1 MLKLF
6 RQYYPVRNILF
17 FVGESIFI
25 VLSIVLATWVIS
37 GFSFAA
43 VSETYL
49 PKVLLVGLVLQTCL
63 YYSDFYEFN
72 VSKTLKELGLRL
84 LEALGMAAILLA
96 LIFFLFPEAGMAD
109 GVLEAS
115 AMLMLGFVISWRYF
129 YMLSL
134 ERGIFNQRIIIM
146 GSGDLAQSIVREIQQ
161 KQDCGYSISLIMYE
175 EGAQNFWVD
184 FKTLAPIKV
193 AGNELNEKARV
204 AGAKKVIVALG
215 EKRGRLPIREL
226 LQCRLDGV
234 EVIDGNSFIE
244 MLTGKLI
251 VRNLNPGWLIFS
263 EGFQKSTVQRGLK
276 RSADIFLSLVLFGL
290 LSPLMAVVAVL
301 IKLDSKGPVLFSQ
314 QRAGKGRRLYKIYK
328 FRSMIEDAEGA
339 TGPVW
344 ADEDDPRITRVG
356 KIIRRL
362 RIDELPQI
370 WNVLKGDMSLVGP
383 RPEREVFI
391 KELVKQVPY
400 YDARLTVKPGITGWA
415 QINYSYGASVED
427 AVEKLNYD
435 LFYIKNM
442 SFLMDMLVILRTV
455 KIVLFG
461 RGAR

>member
-6 RQYYPVRNILF
+6 KQYYPIRNIFF

-25 VLSIVLATWVIS
+25 VLSILLATWVIS
-37 GFSFAA
+37 GFSFALF
-43 VSETYL
+43 SETYL
-49 PKVLLVGLVLQTCL
+49 PKVMLVGFVIQACL
-63 YYSDFYEFN
+63 YYNDLYEFK
-72 VSKTLKELGLRL
+72 VSKTFRELGLRL
-84 LEALGMAAILLA
+84 LEALGAAAILLA
-96 LIFFLFPEAGMAD
+96 LVFFFFPEVGMAD

-115 AMLMLGFVISWRYF
+115 AVVMLGVVISWRYV
-129 YMLSL
+129 YTLTL
-134 ERGIFNQRIIIM
+134 ERGIFNQRIIVM
-146 GSGDLAQSIVREIQQ
+146 GSGELAQSIVKEIQE
-161 KQDCGYSISLIMYE
+161 KKDCGYSISLIMYE
-175 EGAQNFWVD
+175 EGDQNVWVD

-193 AGNELNEKARV
+193 AGNALNEKAMD

-263 EGFQKSTVQRGLK
+263 EGFHKSPVKRVLK
-276 RSADIFLSLVLFGL
+276 RSADIFLSLVLLVL
-290 LSPLMAVVAVL
+290 LSPLMTVVAVL
-301 IKLDSKGPVLFSQ
+301 IKLDSQGPVIFSQ
-314 QRAGKGRRLYKIYK
+314 QRAGKGRHKFQIYK
-328 FRSMIEDAEGA
+328 FRSMVQDAEKT

-344 ADEDDPRITRVG
+344 AGEDDPRITRIG

-370 WNVLKGDMSLVGP
+370 WNVLKGDMSFVGP

-391 KELVKQVPY
+391 KELIKQIPY
-400 YDARLTVKPGITGWA
+400 YDARLTVKPGVTGWA

-442 SFLMDMLVILRTV
+442 SFFMDILIILRTV

>member
-6 RQYYPVRNILF
+6 KQYYPIRNIF
-17 FVGESIFI
+17 FLVGESVFI
-25 VLSIVLATWVIS
+25 VLSVLLATWVMS
-37 GFSFAA
+37 GFSFAFI
-43 VSETYL
+43 SEAYL
-49 PKVLLVGLVLQTCL
+49 PKVVLVTLVLQTCL
-63 YYSDFYEFN
+63 YYNDLYEFK
-72 VSKTLKELGLRL
+72 VSITFRELGLRL
-84 LEALGMAAILLA
+84 LEALGASAILLA
-96 LIFFLFPEAGMAD
+96 LIFYLFPEAGMAD

-115 AMLMLGFVISWRYF
+115 AIILLGVVISWRYI
-129 YMLSL
+129 YTVTLN
-134 ERGIFNQRIIIM
+134 RGIFNQRIIIM
-146 GSGDLAQSIVREIQQ
+146 GSGDLAQNIVKEIQS
-161 KQDCGYSISLIMYE
+161 KRDCGYSISLIMYE
-175 EGAQNFWVD
+175 QGDQNVWVD
-184 FKTLAPIKV
+184 FETLAPLKKG
-193 AGNELNEKARV
+193 GNALNEKAKA
-204 AGAKKVIVALG
+204 AGVKKVVVALG

-234 EVIDGNSFIE
+234 EVLDGNTFME

-263 EGFQKSTVQRGLK
+263 DGFQKSLVQKVLK
-276 RSADIFLSLVLFGL
+276 RTVDIFFALVLAVLF
-290 LSPLMAVVAVL
+290 SPLMAIVAAL

-314 QRAGKGRRLYKIYK
+314 QRSGKGRCIYRILK
-328 FRSMIEDAEGA
+328 FRSMFQNAEEA
-339 TGPVW
+339 TGPIW
-344 ADEDDPRITRVG
+344 AGEDDPRITRAG

-370 WNVLKGDMSLVGP
+370 WNVLKGDMSFVGP

-400 YDARLTVKPGITGWA
+400 YDARLTVKPGVTGWA

-442 SFLMDMLVILRTV
+442 SFMMDILIILRTI
-455 KIVLFG
+455 KIVALG

>member
-1 MLKLF
+1 MLKILK
-6 RQYYPVRNILF
+6 QYYPIRNIFF

-25 VLSIVLATWVIS
+25 VLSILLATWVIS
-37 GFSFAA
+37 GFSFAFL
-43 VSETYL
+43 SEPCL

-63 YYSDFYEFN
+63 YYNDLYEFKVN
-72 VSKTLKELGLRL
+72 KTFRELGLRL
-84 LEALGMAAILLA
+84 LEALGAAAILLA
-96 LIFFLFPEAGMAD
+96 LIFFFFPEAGMAD

-115 AMLMLGFVISWRYF
+115 AIVMLGVVISWRYV
-129 YMLSL
+129 YMLTL

-146 GSGDLAQSIVREIQQ
+146 GSGDLAQSIVKEIQE
-161 KQDCGYSISLIMYE
+161 KKDCGYSISLIMYE
-175 EGAQNFWVD
+175 EGDQNVWVD

-193 AGNELNEKARV
+193 AGNALNEKARAASV
-204 AGAKKVIVALG
+204 KKVIVALG

-263 EGFQKSTVQRGLK
+263 EGFHKSPVQWVLK
-276 RSADIFLSLVLFGL
+276 RSADILLSLVLLGL
-290 LSPLMAVVAVL
+290 FSPLMVVLAVL
-301 IKLDSKGPVLFSQ
+301 IKIDSKGPVLFSQ
-314 QRAGKGRRLYKIYK
+314 QRAGKGRNIFKIYK
-328 FRSMIEDAEGA
+328 FRSMVQGAEDA

-344 ADEDDPRITRVG
+344 AGEDDPRITRIG

-370 WNVLKGDMSLVGP
+370 WNVLKGDMSFVGP

-391 KELVKQVPY
+391 KELVKHIPY
-400 YDARLTVKPGITGWA
+400 YDARLTVKPGLTGWA
-415 QINYSYGASVED
+415 QINFSYGASVED

-435 LFYIKNM
+435 LFYIKNV
-442 SFLMDMLVILRTV
+442 SFLMDMLIILRTV
-455 KIVLFG
+455 KIVMFG

>member
-6 RQYYPVRNILF
+6 KQYYPIRNIFF

-25 VLSIVLATWVIS
+25 VLSILLATWVIS
-37 GFSFAA
+37 GFSFALL
-43 VSETYL
+43 SETYL
-49 PKVLLVGLVLQTCL
+49 PKVVLVGLVLQTCL
-63 YYSDFYEFN
+63 YYNDLYEFK
-72 VSKTLKELGLRL
+72 VSKTFKELGLRL
-84 LEALGMAAILLA
+84 LEALGAAAILLA
-96 LIFFLFPEAGMAD
+96 LIFFFFPEAGIAD
-109 GVLEAS
+109 GVLETS
-115 AMLMLGFVISWRYF
+115 AVVMLGVVISWRYV
-129 YMLSL
+129 YMVTL

-146 GSGDLAQSIVREIQQ
+146 GSGDLAQNIVKEIQE
-161 KQDCGYSISLIMYE
+161 KKDCGYSISLIMYE
-175 EGAQNFWVD
+175 EGDQNVWVD

-193 AGNELNEKARV
+193 ADNALNEKARD

-263 EGFQKSTVQRGLK
+263 EGFHKSPVQRVLK
-276 RSADIFLSLVLFGL
+276 RSADIFLSLVLLVL

-301 IKLDSKGPVLFSQ
+301 IKLDSQGPIIFSQ
-314 QRAGKGRRLYKIYK
+314 QRAGMGRHKFQIYK
-328 FRSMIEDAEGA
+328 FRSMVQNAETS

-344 ADEDDPRITRVG
+344 AGEDDPRITRIG
-356 KIIRRL
+356 KKIRRL

-370 WNVLKGDMSLVGP
+370 WNVLKGDMSFVGP

-391 KELVKQVPY
+391 KELVKHIPY
-400 YDARLTVKPGITGWA
+400 YDARLTVKPGLTGWA
-415 QINYSYGASVED
+415 QINFSYGASVED

-435 LFYIKNM
+435 LFYIKNV
-442 SFLMDMLVILRTV
+442 SFLMDMLIILRTV
-455 KIVLFG
+455 KIVMFG

>member
-1 MLKLF
+1 
-6 RQYYPVRNILF
+6 V
-17 FVGESIFI
+17 
-25 VLSIVLATWVIS
+25 T
-37 GFSFAA
+37 
-43 VSETYL
+43 
-49 PKVLLVGLVLQTCL
+49 
-63 YYSDFYEFN
+63 
-72 VSKTLKELGLRL
+72 
-84 LEALGMAAILLA
+84 
-96 LIFFLFPEAGMAD
+96 
-109 GVLEAS
+109 
-115 AMLMLGFVISWRYF
+115 
-129 YMLSL
+129 L
-134 ERGIFNQRIIIM
+134 ERGVFNQRIIIM
-146 GSGDLAQSIVREIQQ
+146 GSGNLAQNIVREIQE
-161 KQDCGYSISLIMYE
+161 KKDCGYSIVLIMYE
-175 EGAQNFWVD
+175 EGEQNVWVD

-193 AGNELNEKARV
+193 AGNALNEKARD

-263 EGFQKSTVQRGLK
+263 EGFHKSAVKGVLK
-276 RSADIFLSLVLFGL
+276 RLTDIFLSLVLLVL

-301 IKLDSKGPVLFSQ
+301 IKLDSKGPVIFSQ
-314 QRAGKGRRLYKIYK
+314 QRAGKGRHKFQIYK
-328 FRSMIEDAEGA
+328 FRSMVQDAEEA

-344 ADEDDPRITRVG
+344 AGEDDPRITRIG

-370 WNVLKGDMSLVGP
+370 WNVLKGDMSFVGP

-391 KELVKQVPY
+391 KELIRQIPY
-400 YDARLTVKPGITGWA
+400 YDARLTVKPGVTGWA
-415 QINYSYGASVED
+415 QINYAYGASVED

-442 SFLMDMLVILRTV
+442 SFMMDLLIILRTV